1 MKKSINVKLSELVYL
16 RDRSLLIVDFL
27 LRKNVENSMIKQFR
41 TVIQDSYD
49 KSNLKGLK
57 TLSRDMNAWA
67 KSLSEKDMKELE
79 ILLEKKFGESLSGD
93 KITRKLI
100 EEILRKGSIENAYE
114 YRVVYDYLQEIS
126 DKDPF
131 YEKLLELE
139 NLLEKYQD

>member
-1 MKKSINVKLSELVYL
+1 
-16 RDRSLLIVDFL
+16 
-27 LRKNVENSMIKQFR
+27 MIKQFR